1 MQWSFTLIHT
11 AFDFCLICFGEIN
24 LIKSLCYAKELL
36 QMLHDHS
43 LLLVFLCGILSFNH
57 MGQVLHD
64 ESIQSLQTMR
74 ILLIYC
80 FFAFSPVFA
89 LYPHQRCICWP
100 FGCKT
105 VKKLLNCVKCRP
117 CTYVGYTPVRPC
129 VWYVILRPQMKKP
142 IILCCYHF
150 FSFSSGSIW
159 YSYTGL
165 KSHITFCN
173 HFYRQNKKFW
183 IWIQQLNES

>member
-100 FGCKT
+100 FWCKT
-105 VKKLLNCVKCRP
+105 VRKLLNCVKCRA
-117 CTYVGYTPVRPC
+117 CTYMLDIHLWGHVYDM
-129 VWYVILRPQMKKP
+129 WYWGLKRRSQCILF
-142 IILCCYHF
+142 CYHF
-150 FSFSSGSIW
+150 SI
-159 YSYTGL
+159 SL
-165 KSHITFCN
+165 LARFATFRCTAV
-173 HFYRQNKKFW
+173 QA
-183 IWIQQLNES
+183 